1 MNNNKNRYDGERRS
15 SATSFF
21 AVPRRRRCMSQVSEF
36 RVESDRSC
44 SGILWFP
51 RRGNRYN
58 ASKRKKAPAMLR
70 RREALD
76 PWRLGFFVNRKK
88 TLVQTLISFYSFL
101 ACSAY
106 RYMLAFILFYLP
118 NE

>member
-1 MNNNKNRYDGERRS
+1 MNNNKNGYDGERRS

-58 ASKRKKAPAMLR
+58 ASKRKKAPAMPSSSGSIRSLAIGFLR
-70 RREALD
+70 EQKENVSSNFDLILFVFSL
-76 PWRLGFFVNRKK
+76 WRL
-88 TLVQTLISFYSFL
+88 
-101 ACSAY
+101 
-106 RYMLAFILFYLP
+106 
-118 NE
+118 